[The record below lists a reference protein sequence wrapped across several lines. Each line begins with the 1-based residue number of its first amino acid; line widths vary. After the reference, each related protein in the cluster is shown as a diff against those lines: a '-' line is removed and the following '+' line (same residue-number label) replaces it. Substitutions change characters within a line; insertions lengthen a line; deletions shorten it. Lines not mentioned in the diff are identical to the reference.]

1 MPLAWSV
8 RRVTSVNR
16 VSSLGRLFNL
26 TAKLSKNH
34 DFSHHHSQEIIISFI
49 NRLKDRRWLI
59 KYFIYLSRKCYDY
72 KHFATVCF
80 EIKIK

>member
-49 NRLKDRRWLI
+49 NRLKDRRRLI
-59 KYFIYLSRKCYDY
+59 KYFICLGCKCCDCKY
-72 KHFATVCF
+72 FAAVYF
-80 EIKIK
+80 EIKTK